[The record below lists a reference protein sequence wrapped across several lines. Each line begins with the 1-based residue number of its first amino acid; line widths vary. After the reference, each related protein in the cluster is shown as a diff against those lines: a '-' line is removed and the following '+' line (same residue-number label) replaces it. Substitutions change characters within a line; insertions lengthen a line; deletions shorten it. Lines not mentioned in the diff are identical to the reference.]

1 MERQPSGVTNSGTR
15 LVDGNRPPPPHIHC
29 CFFFHFGSVNT
40 RLSHNIHN
48 VFLGNSQK
56 GHSRKWEGLYVRVG
70 WRGMGLNFSTCPS
83 EVGSW
88 NVNDSD
94 DQIHVTKQ
102 NCHGHLQRLSHLDRE
117 ISYVHRDAV
126 IS

>member
-1 MERQPSGVTNSGTR
+1 M
-15 LVDGNRPPPPHIHC
+15 
-29 CFFFHFGSVNT
+29 
-40 RLSHNIHN
+40 HN

-56 GHSRKWEGLYVRVG
+56 GHSRKGEGLYVRVG
-70 WRGMGLNFSTCPS
+70 WRGRGLNFSTCPS

-94 DQIHVTKQ
+94 DQIYVTKQ
-102 NCHGHLQRLSHLDRE
+102 NGHIYSHLQRFSHLDRA
-117 ISYVHRDAV
+117 ISFVHRDAV